1 MSCSMKPSSWCN
13 DVVVLVAVM
22 LKVVV
27 LLRLLELWSWERPR
41 VALDRVGLLNSML
54 IIRKFIR
61 SHNLTPGARTETKHT
76 EVSRR
81 KMLKGQTS
89 FGSGSAE
96 IEQSQEGEF
105 AVV

>member
-13 DVVVLVAVM
+13 DGVVLVAVM

-54 IIRKFIR
+54 INKKIY
-61 SHNLTPGARTETKHT
+61 
-76 EVSRR
+76 
-81 KMLKGQTS
+81 
-89 FGSGSAE
+89 
-96 IEQSQEGEF
+96 
-105 AVV
+105 